1 MKTVFAALVIALFA
15 SFLQICPAPIG
26 GLARIGTQ
34 LVKGA
39 IDAGSDIN
47 DEVQNNSR
55 RSFLTLEGDHFDDH
69 AYLEARGD
77 DPFAGLP
84 EPAATQCKNQLKDV
98 TVSFKFNGNNVVIGN
113 VPATCMTLAT
123 VFLGDNPGAHGPIPM
138 SSSSLKYTNVDQ
150 GDIQQLRSIMKQ

>member
-26 GLARIGTQ
+26 GLARIGVR

-39 IDAGSDIN
+39 VDAGSSIN

-55 RSFLTLEGDHFDDH
+55 RTLITLDGDHFDEH
-69 AYLEARGD
+69 AYLQARDD

-84 EPAATQCKNQLKDV
+84 EPAATQCKGQLKDV
-98 TVSFKFNGNNVVIGN
+98 TVSFKFDGNTVTIGN